1 MHELHDSQETIGR
14 REIPSG
20 LGLVGVVVRTLLV
33 ITR

>member
-1 MHELHDSQETIGR
+1 MHELRDSQEIIGR

>member
-1 MHELHDSQETIGR
+1 MHELRDSQEIVGR

-20 LGLVGVVVRTLLV
+20 VGLLGVVVRTLLV